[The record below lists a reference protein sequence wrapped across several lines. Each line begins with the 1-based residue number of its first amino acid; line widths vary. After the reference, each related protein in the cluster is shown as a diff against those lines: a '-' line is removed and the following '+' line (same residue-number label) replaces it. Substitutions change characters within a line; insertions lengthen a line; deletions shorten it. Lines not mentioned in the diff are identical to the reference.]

1 MREREREGKRESSF
15 PCPPDG
21 KTIFQEMP
29 SSSSQPGTGVSDARR
44 TGKEEGLPFP
54 RSPSLTRSSSAG
66 SAASAIRGHKSLER
80 EEKAARKLPLGEI
93 PAATRR
99 QRREREEAEGR
110 DEEREA
116 GVFWL

>member
-1 MREREREGKRESSF
+1 MCERGKERKPLPS
-15 PCPPDG
+15 CPDA
-21 KTIFQEMP
+21 KAIFQEMP
-29 SSSSQPGTGVSDARR
+29 PSSSQPGTGVSDACC

-54 RSPSLTRSSSAG
+54 RSPSLARSSSAG
-66 SAASAIRGHKSLER
+66 AAASAIRGHKSLER

-99 QRREREEAEGR
+99 QREREREEAEGR